1 MNWSDLMKKIGFSK
15 QIMLLLMSLV
25 IICTVLTSVISYNLT
40 SNLNSNLVMNNLQTL
55 TDSTYNLIDSSVNT
69 SIKNH
74 LRAIAE
80 KNKNIVEL
88 YYRKYM
94 SGELSELDAK
104 KTIESILLSQKI
116 GATGYIYIVDSTG
129 TLDVHPALKGV
140 DISGYDFVTRQI
152 EKKEG
157 YIEYLWRNPNDERDR
172 EKVLYMT
179 YFKPWDYIIS
189 VSSYKSEFIN
199 LVNTNDFKDNILS
212 IKIGETGYMHVM
224 NSSGDLIIHPKQEG
238 VSIYNYT
245 DTEGNYFIQEI
256 IHKKNGSIIYPWKNP
271 GEEDYKDKIVIYKY
285 YEPMDWYLCSG
296 VYIDEIV
303 EPINQMKTR
312 LFFVFC
318 FIFSI
323 SALIALIYS
332 KIILNPIK
340 NLIKATEKVI
350 RGDFNISIN
359 SKRNDEIG
367 KLTNIFNDMI
377 YRIKNYME
385 ELRISNS
392 SLEEI
397 NFTLEKKVEERTHQL
412 ELLSNQDGLTGLY
425 NRRKMDEYLEQSW
438 FKSLESKQPLSV
450 LLVDIDHFKG
460 YNDTYGHP
468 AGDDCLKK
476 VAQNIKEKLREDID
490 FVARYGGEE
499 FIAILNNTN
508 RDKAGFL
515 AERVRKGIEN
525 LKITHASSEISNYIT
540 VSIGV
545 CTLYQFSNKK
555 LQTFI
560 EMTDEALYKAKAEG
574 RNQVKLYKY

>member
-1 MNWSDLMKKIGFSK
+1 MNWGDLMKKIGFSK

-212 IKIGETGYMHVM
+212 IKIGKTGYMHVM

-450 LLVDIDHFKG
+450 LLIDIDHFKG